1 MTYSS
6 DDILP
11 PFEALQAAL
20 AAARTGSF
28 TAAAEELEVTHATIS
43 RRVELAEKWFQ
54 CALFDRHARGVTITA
69 TGQIALVK
77 VAHAFDQLKQARQLR
92 PGGQTLPVVKL
103 ATTASFARFWLIPR
117 LIELEGSPQD
127 LRIELVTS
135 ALNASLSSG
144 EVDLA
149 IRYGR
154 GQWNDGDEEALFDE
168 SLCPVASPDV
178 IAMNE
183 QPLSL
188 IQDSALL
195 HTGDSTLWRAWMSHH
210 GKRLTSR
217 PADRM
222 LGDYAQAIEAARSGL
237 GIALW
242 NPAIHS
248 LEAFN
253 GQLIA
258 LNTLSCPSPLRFFL
272 LSKPGPAHTP
282 PMRVRSRLR
291 RLLNLSQE
299 TKTTA
304 N

>member
-6 DDILP
+6 NDIFP

-28 TAAAEELEVTHATIS
+28 TAAAAELEVTHATIS
-43 RRVELAEKWFQ
+43 RRVEMAEKWFQ
-54 CALFDRHARGVTITA
+54 CSLFNRHARGVTITA
-69 TGQIALVK
+69 AGQIALAK
-77 VAHAFDQLKQARQLR
+77 VAHAFEQLKQARQPR
-92 PGGQTLPVVKL
+92 AFGQILPVVKL
-103 ATTASFARFWLIPR
+103 ATTSSFARFWLIPR
-117 LIELEGSPQD
+117 LTELEGTIQD

-154 GQWNDGDEEALFDE
+154 GQWNDGEEEPLFEE
-168 SLCPVASPDV
+168 SLCPVASPEV
-178 IAMNE
+178 LAMNE

-188 IQDSALL
+188 IKDTPLL
-195 HTGDSTLWRAWMSHH
+195 HTGDTTLWRAWMSHH
-210 GKRLTSR
+210 GKRLTSK
-217 PADRM
+217 PIDRVM
-222 LGDYAQAIEAARSGL
+222 GDYAQAIEAARSGL

-242 NPAIHS
+242 NPAIHA
-248 LEAFN
+248 LDAFN

-258 LNTLSCPSPLRFFL
+258 LNELSCPSPLRFFL

-282 PMRVRSRLR
+282 PMRVRSRLH
-291 RLLNLSQE
+291 RLLSKGF
-299 TKTTA
+299 TF
-304 N
+304 

>member
-6 DDILP
+6 DDIFP

-28 TAAAEELEVTHATIS
+28 TAAAAELEVTHATIS
-43 RRVELAEKWFQ
+43 RRVEMAEKWFQ
-54 CALFDRHARGVTITA
+54 CSLFDRHARGVTVTA
-69 TGQIALVK
+69 TGQIALAK
-77 VAHAFDQLKQARQLR
+77 VAHAFEQLKHARQPR
-92 PGGQTLPVVKL
+92 PVGQTLPIVKL
-103 ATTASFARFWLIPR
+103 ATTLSFARFWLIPR
-117 LIELEGSPQD
+117 LTKLEGTTQD

-154 GQWNDGDEEALFDE
+154 GQWNDGDEEPLFEE
-168 SLCPVASPDV
+168 SLCPVASPEV
-178 IAMNE
+178 VAKNE
-183 QPLSL
+183 QLLSL
-188 IQDSALL
+188 IQETALL
-195 HTGDSTLWRAWMSHH
+195 HTGDTTLWRAWMIHH
-210 GKRLTSR
+210 GKRLPSKPT
-217 PADRM
+217 DRVM
-222 LGDYAQAIEAARSGL
+222 GDYALAIEAARSGL

-248 LEAFN
+248 LDAFG
-253 GQLIA
+253 GQLVA
-258 LNTLSCPSPLRFFL
+258 LSELSCPSPLRFFL

-291 RLLNLSQE
+291 RLLRESF
-299 TKTTA
+299 TF
-304 N
+304 